1 MTGPKFPELRKD
13 VVFALK
19 ALESGLAN
27 EGQQKTALDFIL
39 FEACG
44 IRNPSFVPG
53 DSNFTSFNEGRR
65 FAGLIIAGAMQATP
79 AAPVRKT
86 KTRQEAKPNE

>member
-1 MTGPKFPELRKD
+1 MSAPKFPPLRKD
-13 VVFALK
+13 VAFALK
-19 ALESGLAN
+19 AFGDGVAN

-44 IRNPSFVPG
+44 IRNPSFAPG
-53 DSNFTSFNEGRR
+53 DPHLTDFNEGRR

-79 AAPVRKT
+79 ATPVAKT